1 MLTARMELNMKF
13 SCNNK
18 ELSEAL
24 TNIGRAVSSKSS
36 LPALEGILIKTINNQ
51 IELSAYDLELGMTT
65 SINALI
71 VEPGDIILNA
81 KLFSD
86 LIRKLSADKTEI
98 SVDEKLL
105 TIIKSGTSEFTI
117 LGIPASEFPELPS
130 LTDGIMTSIPQ
141 EILSSM
147 IRQTLFAISTDD
159 SKPVLMGSLF
169 EFSDNLL
176 SIVSVD
182 GARLAIRTE
191 YIPDKLNLSFVVPG
205 KTLSDISK
213 MLDVLCEQPV
223 IIKIG
228 KRHIVFDINGY
239 SIISRLLEG
248 EFINYRNVI
257 NKQFNSEIKVK
268 VRDFLNSVDRASL
281 LISDRLKSPIKCLFD
296 NGIIK
301 ISAATAIGKA
311 YDEIPC
317 FLNGNTVEMGFNNR
331 YLLDALKA
339 LECDE
344 IKIQLNGPL
353 SPIKIYPLEGDDFIF
368 LILPVRL

>member
-1 MLTARMELNMKF
+1 MKF

-24 TNIGRAVSSKSS
+24 SNIQRAVSSKST
-36 LPALEGILIKTINNQ
+36 LPALEGILFKTANNK

-65 SINALI
+65 SINATI
-71 VEPGDIILNA
+71 FEPGNIVLNA

-86 LIRKLSADKTEI
+86 LIRKLSAEKTEI
-98 SVDEKLL
+98 YVDEKLL
-105 TIIKSGTSEFTI
+105 TIIKSGTTEFTI

-130 LTDGIMTSIPQ
+130 LSDGTMTSISQ

-191 YIPDKLNLSFVVPG
+191 YVPEKLNLSFVVPG
-205 KTLSDISK
+205 KTLNDIEK
-213 MLDVLCEQPV
+213 MLDVLSEQSV
-223 IIKIG
+223 KINIG

-239 SIISRLLEG
+239 SVISRLLEG

-257 NKQFNSEIKVK
+257 NKQFSTEIKVR

-281 LISDRLKSPIKCLFD
+281 LISDRLKSPIKCIFD
-296 NGIIK
+296 NDVIK
-301 ISAATAIGKA
+301 ISASTAIGKA

-317 FLNGNTVEMGFNNR
+317 TLTGNTVEMGFNNR

-353 SPIKIYPLEGDDFIF
+353 SPMKIYPLEGEDFIF
-368 LILPVRL
+368 LVLPVRLKNDE

>member
-1 MLTARMELNMKF
+1 MGFKMKF
-13 SCNNK
+13 ICNNK

-24 TNIGRAVSSKSS
+24 SNIGRAVSSKSS
-36 LPALEGILIKTINNQ
+36 FPALEGILIKTVGDK
-51 IELSAYDLELGMTT
+51 IELCAYDLELGMTT

-71 VEPGDIILNA
+71 IEMGNIVLNA

-86 LIRKLSADKTEI
+86 IIRKLSSDKTEI

-117 LGIPASEFPELPS
+117 LGIPATEFPELPS
-130 LTDGIMTSIPQ
+130 LTDGIVTSITQ
-141 EILSSM
+141 EMLSSM

-169 EFSDNLL
+169 EFSENLIT
-176 SIVSVD
+176 IVSVD

-205 KTLSDISK
+205 KTLNDISK

-223 IIKIG
+223 IINVG
-228 KRHIVFDINGY
+228 KRHVLFNINGY
-239 SIISRLLEG
+239 SVISRLLEG
-248 EFINYRNVI
+248 EFVNYRNVV
-257 NKQFNSEIKVK
+257 NKQFTTEIKVR
-268 VRDFLNSVDRASL
+268 VSDFLNSVDRASL
-281 LISDRLKSPIKCLFD
+281 LISDRLKSPIKCIFGD
-296 NGIIK
+296 DIIK
-301 ISAATAIGKA
+301 ISTATAIGKA
-311 YDEIPC
+311 YDEIFC
-317 FLNGNTVEMGFNNR
+317 SLSGNTVEMGFNNR

-353 SPIKIYPLEGDDFIF
+353 SPMKINPLEGEDFVF
-368 LILPVRL
+368 LVLPVRLKTDE

>member
-1 MLTARMELNMKF
+1 MKF
-13 SCNNK
+13 TCNNK

-24 TNIGRAVSSKSS
+24 SNILRAVSSKSS
-36 LPALEGILIKTINNQ
+36 LPALEGILFKTRENK

-65 SINALI
+65 SINATI
-71 VEPGDIILNA
+71 FEPGDVVLNA

-86 LIRKLSADKTEI
+86 LVRKLSSDKTEI

-105 TIIKSGTSEFTI
+105 TIIKNGISEFTI

-130 LTDGIMTSIPQ
+130 LTDGIMTTVSQ

-159 SKPVLMGSLF
+159 SKPVLMGTLF
-169 EFSDNLL
+169 EFTDNLL
-176 SIVSVD
+176 SLISVD
-182 GARLAIRTE
+182 GARLAIRKE
-191 YIPDKLNLSFVVPG
+191 YVPDKLNLNFVVPG
-205 KTLSDISK
+205 KTLNDISK

-223 IIKIG
+223 KIKIG
-228 KRHIVFDINGY
+228 KRHIVFEINGY
-239 SIISRLLEG
+239 SVISRLLEG

-257 NKQFNSEIKVK
+257 NKQFTTEVKVK
-268 VRDFLNSVDRASL
+268 VHDFLNSVDRASL
-281 LISDRLKSPIKCLFD
+281 LISDRLKSPIKCVFD
-296 NGIIK
+296 NEIIK

-317 FLNGNTVEMGFNNR
+317 TLTGNTVEMGFNNR
-331 YLLDALKA
+331 YLLDALKT

-353 SPIKIYPLEGDDFIF
+353 SPMKIYPLEGEDFVF
-368 LILPVRL
+368 LVLPVRLKNDE